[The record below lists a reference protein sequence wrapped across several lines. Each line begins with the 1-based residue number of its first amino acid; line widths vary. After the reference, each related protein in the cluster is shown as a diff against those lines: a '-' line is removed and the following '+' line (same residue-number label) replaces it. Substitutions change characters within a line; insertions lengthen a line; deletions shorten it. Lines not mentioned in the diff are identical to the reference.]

1 MVKEKSHKKDKKKKR
16 SHSDSSD
23 HERKHKK
30 SKHHGREKEKEKEKE
45 AEKLGVAPA
54 VQLTSDDYY
63 NRHAEFSYWLRK
75 KKGVYFD
82 SLKAEDTRPAFD
94 KFVKK
99 WNAGDLSAKYYDA
112 GGSGGSKEEEAKTRT
127 MYKWKFASKLGKS
140 DQKAQESLRSEVSSA
155 KTVDMQTGAALV
167 APSVLE
173 STSRGGGGGRVGAAA
188 AAGGGGPVVKKR
200 VLGPSAPPREML
212 QDYSRA
218 LKRKDDHDFRK
229 HKEMVVDEL
238 SGGRPTGRD
247 AKMEKKM
254 IGRQARSDRDAS
266 PEAGG
271 GSAGGSASMYAS
283 GKEDFRSAV
292 NKRNRRSDDR
302 RSAKQEVARTKLSS
316 HMEAEKAKMAALVAM
331 AQQSRS
337 ANSMWQPK

>member
-1 MVKEKSHKKDKKKKR
+1 MLPCSR
-16 SHSDSSD
+16 P
-23 HERKHKK
+23 
-30 SKHHGREKEKEKEKE
+30 
-45 AEKLGVAPA
+45 LP
-54 VQLTSDDYY
+54 
-63 NRHAEFSYWLRK
+63 AEFSYWLRK

-271 GSAGGSASMYAS
+271 GSAGGSASMY
-283 GKEDFRSAV
+283 V
-292 NKRNRRSDDR
+292 V
-302 RSAKQEVARTKLSS
+302 QARTGPPLCPGRLFGRPPRCHSHSHVRERGCPYTRLTCHHPQEWFDGCLLSLPV
-316 HMEAEKAKMAALVAM
+316 HAPGLNLRCGLAVCATPVFFWGGL
-331 AQQSRS
+331 
-337 ANSMWQPK
+337 